1 MQCAEL
7 LPVRV
12 LQLIQLVLLL
22 IFVLQSFSLSVVRVL
37 RFDELIIAN
46 YFIIASIISNYFI
59 I

>member
-1 MQCAEL
+1 VQCAEL